1 MNKHSFSKTKTNV
14 AVRNMFAAGL
24 LAAAVMPAQA
34 KDFQIGDFDLSVNS
48 TVSVGTSFRVENRDR
63 ALYSTGNRSSDGAA
77 GTGFSNTTD
86 DGNLNFDKGD
96 AFSTIIKGVHDF
108 ELKKDNYGFFSR
120 VKWFYDH
127 TLNNE
132 EVFHGHEPT
141 SNARNQKLND
151 NGFHPYARFDGI
163 DLLDAFFYM
172 NTTVADKPLDFRLGR
187 QVISWGESLFIPSAI
202 SGLNTIDVS
211 AFRRPGSDLKEGF
224 TPTEMIYGNLGLT
237 DNTSLEAFYQLK
249 WRKTVPEGCGTYF
262 SSNDFAADG
271 CSRLAFA
278 APLPDSAQ
286 FAPGFTVQGGP
297 VARSVDNQP
306 DDGGQFGLA
315 LRNYVSELDT
325 EFGAYYMNY
334 HSRLPLISVKAT
346 NVPTPA
352 QLPLG
357 PGGANV
363 PSQAVGLTPG
373 NALPRAL
380 AGGGGSYFVDYAED
394 ISVFGLSAST
404 NLGGWSV
411 AGEISLAQDVPIQL
425 NANDLLAS
433 TLGAG
438 VGTAGNPLDRR
449 IRALRPGESFAG
461 FDRFDVTQVQSAF
474 IKTFD
479 RALNSSQV
487 VFVAEVGAV
496 FVNGLPEAAPGQRY
510 GRNPVFGTVRGTEG
524 YVTDFSWGYRLRT
537 QATYRDAFMGI
548 DLVPSIAWSHD
559 VDGWSPEPGQ
569 VFNEGR
575 QSVGLGLGLEF
586 DANTKA
592 SVNYTTFTNAAD
604 FDALRDRDF
613 VSLTASYSF

>member
-1 MNKHSFSKTKTNV
+1 
-14 AVRNMFAAGL
+14 MFAAGL

-286 FAPGFTVQGGP
+286 FAPGFAVQGGP

-346 NVPTPA
+346 NTPVPPAGTPGI
-352 QLPLG
+352 P
-357 PGGANV
+357 P
-363 PSQAVGLTPG
+363 GLTPG

-433 TLGAG
+433 TLAAG
-438 VGTAGNPLDRR
+438 VTNPAGPNALDRR
-449 IRALRPGESFAG
+449 VRALRPGETLAG

-496 FVNGLPEAAPGQRY
+496 FVNGLPEVAAGQRY
-510 GRNPVFGTVRGTEG
+510 GRNPVFGTARGTEG

>member
-14 AVRNMFAAGL
+14 AVRNMFAAAV
-24 LAAAVMPAQA
+24 LAAAAMPAQA
-34 KDFQIGDFDLSVNS
+34 KDFKIGDFDLSINS
-48 TVSVGTSFRVENRDR
+48 TISAGTSFRVENRDR
-63 ALYSTGNRSSDGAA
+63 ALYSQGNVSSDGAN
-77 GTGFSNTTD
+77 GTGFSNTSD

-127 TLNNE
+127 TLNND

-151 NGFHPYARFDGI
+151 SGFHPYARFDGI
-163 DLLDAFFYM
+163 DVLDAFFYM

-211 AFRRPGSDLKEGF
+211 AFRRPGADLKEGF
-224 TPTEMIYGNLGLT
+224 TPTEMLYFNLGVT

-262 SSNDFAADG
+262 STNDFAADG
-271 CSRLAFA
+271 CDRLAFA
-278 APLPDSAQ
+278 APLPDSTNL
-286 FAPGFTVQGGP
+286 APGFAVQGGP
-297 VARSVDNQP
+297 VVRSADNQP
-306 DDGGQFGLA
+306 DDNGQFGFA
-315 LRNYVSELDT
+315 LRNYVSSLDT
-325 EFGAYYMNY
+325 EFGAYYLNY
-334 HSRLPLISVKAT
+334 HSRLPLISVRASNT
-346 NVPTPA
+346 PTPA

-357 PGGANV
+357 PGGALVN
-363 PSQAVGLTPG
+363 SELVGLTPG

-394 ISVFGLSAST
+394 IPVFGLSAST

-438 VGTAGNPLDRR
+438 VGTAGNPLDQR
-449 IRALRPGESFAG
+449 IRALAPGQAFQG
-461 FDRFDVTQVQSAF
+461 FDRFDVTQIQSAF

-487 VFVAEVGAV
+487 VFIAEVGAV
-496 FVNGLPEAAPGQRY
+496 FVNGLPDVAPGQRY
-510 GRNPVFGTVRGTEG
+510 GRNPVFGTVRGNEG
-524 YVTDFSWGYRLRT
+524 YVTDFSWGYRLRS
-537 QATYRDAFMGI
+537 QATYRDAFLGV
-548 DLVPSIAWSHD
+548 DLIPSIAWSHD

-575 QSVGLGLGLEF
+575 QSVGLGLGFEF
-586 DANTKA
+586 DANTKG
-592 SVNYTTFTNAAD
+592 SINYTTFTNAAD
-604 FDALRDRDF
+604 FDPLRDRDF
-613 VSLTASYSF
+613 ISLTGSYSF

>member
-286 FAPGFTVQGGP
+286 FAPGFAVQGGP

-346 NVPTPA
+346 NTPVPPAGTPGI
-352 QLPLG
+352 P
-357 PGGANV
+357 P
-363 PSQAVGLTPG
+363 GLTPG

-433 TLGAG
+433 TLAAG
-438 VGTAGNPLDRR
+438 VTNPAGPNALDRR
-449 IRALRPGESFAG
+449 VRALRPGETLAG

-496 FVNGLPEAAPGQRY
+496 FVNGLPEVAAGQRY
-510 GRNPVFGTVRGTEG
+510 GRNPVFGTARGTEG

>member
-1 MNKHSFSKTKTNV
+1 
-14 AVRNMFAAGL
+14 MFAAGV

-63 ALYSTGNRSSDGAA
+63 ALYSAGNRSSDGAT
-77 GTGFSNTTD
+77 GTGFSNTSD

-96 AFSTIIKGVHDF
+96 SFSTIIKGVHDF
-108 ELKKDNYGFFSR
+108 DLKKDNFGFFSR

-127 TLNNE
+127 TLNNQ

-224 TPTEMIYGNLGLT
+224 TPTEMVYANLGLT

-271 CSRLAFA
+271 CNRLAFA
-278 APLPDSAQ
+278 APLPDSANL
-286 FAPGFTVQGGP
+286 APGFTTQGGP

-315 LRNYVSELDT
+315 LRNYVAALDT

-346 NVPTPA
+346 NIPTPA
-352 QLPLG
+352 G
-357 PGGANV
+357 APGG
-363 PSQAVGLTPG
+363 LIEG

-404 NLGGWSV
+404 NVGGWSV

-433 TLGAG
+433 TLAAGA
-438 VGTAGNPLDRR
+438 TNPAGPNPLDRR
-449 IRALRPGESFAG
+449 IRALAPGQTFAG
-461 FDRFDVTQVQSAF
+461 YDRFDVTQVQSAF

-510 GRNPVFGTVRGTEG
+510 GRNPVFGTARGNEG

-537 QATYRDAFMGI
+537 QATYRDAIMGI
-548 DLVPSIAWSHD
+548 DLIPSIAWSHD

-575 QSVGLGLGLEF
+575 QSVGLGLGFEF

-592 SVNYTTFTNAAD
+592 SINYTTFTNAAD
-604 FDALRDRDF
+604 FDPLRDRDF

>member
-1 MNKHSFSKTKTNV
+1 
-14 AVRNMFAAGL
+14 MFAAGL

-34 KDFQIGDFDLSVNS
+34 KDFQIGDFDLSVKL

-286 FAPGFTVQGGP
+286 FAPGFAVQGGP

-346 NVPTPA
+346 NTPVPPAGTPGI
-352 QLPLG
+352 P
-357 PGGANV
+357 P
-363 PSQAVGLTPG
+363 GLTPG

-433 TLGAG
+433 TLAAG
-438 VGTAGNPLDRR
+438 VTNPAGPNALDRR
-449 IRALRPGESFAG
+449 VRALRPGETLAG

-496 FVNGLPEAAPGQRY
+496 FVNGLPEVAAGQRY
-510 GRNPVFGTVRGTEG
+510 GRNPVFGTARGTEG